1 MNNINHPLH
10 YNSHPSGIECI
21 EVARHMSFNLGNVI
35 KYIWRHGKK
44 LSETNPDQLS
54 NAIED
59 LEKAAWYL
67 QNEIELLKE
76 ERDKL

>member
-10 YNSHPSGIECI
+10 YNSDPSGIECI
-21 EVARHMSFNLGNVI
+21 EVARHMSFKLGNVLN
-35 KYIWRHGKK
+35 YIWRHGKK
-44 LSETNPDQLS
+44 RSETNPDELS

-76 ERDKL
+76 VREKL

>member
-21 EVARHMSFNLGNVI
+21 EVARYMSFNLGNVL

-44 LSETNPDQLS
+44 SSETNPDELS

-76 ERDKL
+76 VRENL